1 MDHHTDINSVP
12 QPAPDAGA
20 AAGAKALPILQAE
33 HLSTCFPVKG
43 VAGRTVASV
52 KAVDDVSLTLCR
64 GETYGLVGET
74 GCGKSTL
81 GRTLIRLLEPAG
93 GRILLDGRDITSLS
107 ARQLRPLRPKMQM
120 VFQDPYSSL
129 DGRMHIGDILTET
142 LAIQKKGTKKERMEL
157 SLNILSDVGLL
168 PEHFYR
174 YPHELSG
181 GQRQRVGIARALLT
195 EPELVVCDEP
205 VSALDVSVRSQIIRL
220 LLELQREHNLCYL
233 FISHDM
239 SVVRYMADRVGVMYL
254 GRLVEEAP
262 TDELFSHPLHPYT
275 QVLLSAV
282 PTPDPR
288 THRSRIVLDGE
299 LPSPLSP
306 PSGCPF
312 HTRCPRATER
322 CRQICPETREL
333 SPGHTVACHC
343 AAE

>member
-1 MDHHTDINSVP
+1 MSDH
-12 QPAPDAGA
+12 
-20 AAGAKALPILQAE
+20 PILEAR
-33 HLSTCFPVKG
+33 HLRTWFPVRG
-43 VAGRTVASV
+43 IAGQTVGNV

-81 GRTLIRLLEPAG
+81 GRTLIRLLDPTD
-93 GRILLDGRDITSLS
+93 GRLFLDGTDITKLS
-107 ARQLRPLRPKMQM
+107 ARQLLPLRARMQM

-129 DGRMHIGDILTET
+129 DGRMHVGEILMET
-142 LAIQKKGTKKERMEL
+142 LAIQKRRNRKENMEL
-157 SLNILSDVGLL
+157 VLQLLDQVGPL

-181 GQRQRVGIARALLT
+181 GQRQRVGLARALLP
-195 EPELVVCDEP
+195 EPELVICDEP

-220 LLELQREHNLCYL
+220 LLDLQEQRNLSYL

-254 GRLVEEAP
+254 GHLVEEAE

-288 THRSRIVLDGE
+288 THRKRIVLEGE

-312 HTRCPRATER
+312 HTRCPHVCDR
-322 CRQICPETREL
+322 CRQDFPETKKAGD
-333 SPGHTVACHC
+333 GHLVACHLV
-343 AAE
+343 

>member
-1 MDHHTDINSVP
+1 MSD
-12 QPAPDAGA
+12 
-20 AAGAKALPILQAE
+20 LPILEARGIR
-33 HLSTCFPVKG
+33 TWFPVRG
-43 VAGRTVASV
+43 LVGESVGSV
-52 KAVDDVSLTLCR
+52 KAVDDVSLSLYR

-81 GRTLIRLLEPAG
+81 GRTLIRLLEPTD
-93 GRILLDGRDITSLS
+93 GRLFLDGTDITKLS
-107 ARQLRPLRPKMQM
+107 SRQLLPLRARMQM

-129 DGRMHIGDILTET
+129 DGRMHVGDILMET
-142 LAIQKKGTKKERMEL
+142 LAIQKRRNRKENMDL
-157 SLNILSDVGLL
+157 VLQLLDQVGLL

-181 GQRQRVGIARALLT
+181 GQRQRVGLARALLP
-195 EPELVVCDEP
+195 EPELIVCDEP

-220 LLELQREHNLCYL
+220 LLDLQEKRNLSYL

-254 GRLVEEAP
+254 GHLVEEAG
-262 TDELFSHPLHPYT
+262 TDELFTHPLHPYT

-288 THRSRIVLDGE
+288 THRKRIVLEGE

-312 HTRCPRATER
+312 HTRCPHCTEA
-322 CRQICPETREL
+322 CRTVFPETKKAAD
-333 SPGHTVACHC
+333 GHLVACHLVQVHG
-343 AAE
+343 

>member
-1 MDHHTDINSVP
+1 M
-12 QPAPDAGA
+12 PDQ
-20 AAGAKALPILQAE
+20 PILEARGIR
-33 HLSTCFPVKG
+33 TWFPVRG
-43 VAGRTVASV
+43 LVGESVGSV
-52 KAVDDVSLTLCR
+52 KAVDDVSLSLYR

-81 GRTLIRLLEPAG
+81 GRTLIRLLEPTDG
-93 GRILLDGRDITSLS
+93 QLFLDGTDITKLS
-107 ARQLRPLRPKMQM
+107 ARQLLPLRARMQM

-129 DGRMHIGDILTET
+129 DGRMHVGDILMET
-142 LAIQKKGTKKERMEL
+142 LVIQKHRNRKENMDL
-157 SLNILSDVGLL
+157 VLQLLDQVGLL

-181 GQRQRVGIARALLT
+181 GQRQRVGLARALLP
-195 EPELVVCDEP
+195 EPELIVCDEP

-220 LLELQREHNLCYL
+220 LLDLQEKRNLSYL

-254 GRLVEEAP
+254 GHLVEEAE
-262 TDELFSHPLHPYT
+262 TDELFTHPLHPYT
-275 QVLLSAV
+275 RVLLSAV

-288 THRSRIVLDGE
+288 THRERLVLEGE

-312 HTRCPRATER
+312 HTRCPHCTEQ
-322 CRQICPETREL
+322 CRTVFPEMKKAAD
-333 SPGHTVACHC
+333 GHLVACHL
-343 AAE
+343 A

>member
-1 MDHHTDINSVP
+1 M
-12 QPAPDAGA
+12 PDQ
-20 AAGAKALPILQAE
+20 PILEARGIR
-33 HLSTCFPVKG
+33 TWFPVRG
-43 VAGRTVASV
+43 LVGESVGSV
-52 KAVDDVSLTLCR
+52 KAVDDVSLSLYR

-81 GRTLIRLLEPAG
+81 GRTLIRLLEPTDG
-93 GRILLDGRDITSLS
+93 QLFLDGTDITKLS
-107 ARQLRPLRPKMQM
+107 ARQLLPLRARMQM

-129 DGRMHIGDILTET
+129 DGRMHVGDILMET
-142 LAIQKKGTKKERMEL
+142 LVIQKHRNRKENMEL
-157 SLNILSDVGLL
+157 VLQLLDQVGLL

-181 GQRQRVGIARALLT
+181 GQRQRVGLARALLP
-195 EPELVVCDEP
+195 EPELIVCDEP

-220 LLELQREHNLCYL
+220 LLDLQEKRNLSYL

-254 GRLVEEAP
+254 GHLVEEAE
-262 TDELFSHPLHPYT
+262 TDELFTHPLHPYT
-275 QVLLSAV
+275 RVLLSAV

-288 THRSRIVLDGE
+288 THRERIVLEGE

-312 HTRCPRATER
+312 HTRCPHCTEQ
-322 CRQICPETREL
+322 CRTVFPEMKKAAD
-333 SPGHTVACHC
+333 GHLVACHL
-343 AAE
+343 A

>member
-1 MDHHTDINSVP
+1 MELKLVM
-12 QPAPDAGA
+12 
-20 AAGAKALPILQAE
+20 KAENIR
-33 HLSTCFPVKG
+33 TWFPVRGIAERSSG
-43 VAGRTVASV
+43 VV
-52 KAVDDVSLTLCR
+52 KAVDDVSLSIHR

-81 GRTLIRLLEPAG
+81 GRTLIRLLEPTSG
-93 GRILLDGRDITSLS
+93 SILLDGTDLTGLS
-107 ARQLRPLRPKMQM
+107 HHALQPLRRKMQM

-129 DGRMHIGDILTET
+129 DGRMHIGDILMET
-142 LAIQKKGTKKERMEL
+142 LAIHRQGTKQERMERVL
-157 SLNILSDVGLL
+157 QILAEVGLQ

-181 GQRQRVGIARALLT
+181 GQRQRVGLARALLPG
-195 EPELVVCDEP
+195 PEFVVCDEP

-220 LLELQREHNLCYL
+220 LLDLQKEHELSYL

-254 GRLVEEAP
+254 GHLVEEAP

-288 THRSRIVLDGE
+288 THRQRIVLDGE
-299 LPSPLSP
+299 LPSPLDP

-312 HTRCPRATER
+312 HTRCPHASDR
-322 CRQICPETREL
+322 CRAEL
-333 SPGHTVACHC
+333 PPIQQHASGHLAACHNV
-343 AAE
+343 

>member
-1 MDHHTDINSVP
+1 MSD
-12 QPAPDAGA
+12 Q
-20 AAGAKALPILQAE
+20 PILEARGIR
-33 HLSTCFPVKG
+33 TWFPVRG
-43 VAGRTVASV
+43 LVGEAVGSV
-52 KAVDDVSLTLCR
+52 KAVDDVSLSLYR

-81 GRTLIRLLEPAG
+81 GRTLIRLLEPTD
-93 GRILLDGRDITSLS
+93 GRLFLDGTDITKLS
-107 ARQLRPLRPKMQM
+107 SRQLLPLRARMQM

-129 DGRMHIGDILTET
+129 DGRMHVGDILMET
-142 LAIQKKGTKKERMEL
+142 LAIQKRRNRKENMDL
-157 SLNILSDVGLL
+157 VLQLLDQVGLL

-181 GQRQRVGIARALLT
+181 GQRQRVGLARALLP
-195 EPELVVCDEP
+195 EPELIVCDEP

-220 LLELQREHNLCYL
+220 LLDLQEKRSLSYL

-254 GRLVEEAP
+254 GHLVEEAE

-288 THRSRIVLDGE
+288 THRKRIVLEGE

-312 HTRCPRATER
+312 HTRCPHCTEA
-322 CRQICPETREL
+322 CRTVFPETKTAAG
-333 SPGHTVACHC
+333 GHLVACHLV
-343 AAE
+343 

>member
-1 MDHHTDINSVP
+1 M
-12 QPAPDAGA
+12 PDQ
-20 AAGAKALPILQAE
+20 PILEARGIR
-33 HLSTCFPVKG
+33 TWFPVRG
-43 VAGRTVASV
+43 LVGESVGSV
-52 KAVDDVSLTLCR
+52 KAVDDVSLSLYR

-81 GRTLIRLLEPAG
+81 GRTLIRLLDPTDG
-93 GRILLDGRDITSLS
+93 QLLLDGTDITKLS
-107 ARQLRPLRPKMQM
+107 ARQLLPLRARMQM

-129 DGRMHIGDILTET
+129 DGRMHVGDILMET
-142 LAIQKKGTKKERMEL
+142 LVIQKHRNRKENMEL
-157 SLNILSDVGLL
+157 VLQLLDQVGLL

-181 GQRQRVGIARALLT
+181 GQRQRVGLARALLP
-195 EPELVVCDEP
+195 EPELIVCDEP

-220 LLELQREHNLCYL
+220 LLDLQEKRNLSYL

-254 GRLVEEAP
+254 GHLVEEAE
-262 TDELFSHPLHPYT
+262 TDELFTHPLHPYT
-275 QVLLSAV
+275 RVLLSAV

-288 THRSRIVLDGE
+288 THRERIVLEGE

-312 HTRCPRATER
+312 HTRCPHCTEK
-322 CRQICPETREL
+322 CRTIFPEMKKAAD
-333 SPGHTVACHC
+333 GHLVACHLV
-343 AAE
+343 

>member
-1 MDHHTDINSVP
+1 MSD
-12 QPAPDAGA
+12 Q
-20 AAGAKALPILQAE
+20 PILEAVNIR
-33 HLSTCFPVKG
+33 TWFPVRG
-43 VAGRTVASV
+43 LIGEAVGSV
-52 KAVDDVSLTLCR
+52 KAVDDVSLSLYR

-81 GRTLIRLLEPAG
+81 GRTLIRLLEPTD
-93 GRILLDGRDITSLS
+93 GRLFLDGTDITKLS
-107 ARQLRPLRPKMQM
+107 SRQLLPLRARLQM

-129 DGRMHIGDILTET
+129 DGRMHVGDILMET
-142 LAIQKKGTKKERMEL
+142 LAIQKRRNRKENMDL
-157 SLNILSDVGLL
+157 VLQLLDQVGLL

-181 GQRQRVGIARALLT
+181 GQRQRVGLARALLP
-195 EPELVVCDEP
+195 EPELIVCDEP

-220 LLELQREHNLCYL
+220 LLDLQEKRNLSYL

-254 GRLVEEAP
+254 GHLVEEAG
-262 TDELFSHPLHPYT
+262 TDELFTHPLHPYT

-288 THRSRIVLDGE
+288 THRKRIVLEGE

-306 PSGCPF
+306 PPGCPF
-312 HTRCPRATER
+312 HTRCPHCTEA
-322 CRQICPETREL
+322 CRTVFPETKKAAD
-333 SPGHTVACHC
+333 GHLVACHLVQVHG
-343 AAE
+343 

>member
-1 MDHHTDINSVP
+1 M
-12 QPAPDAGA
+12 PDQ
-20 AAGAKALPILQAE
+20 PILEARGIR
-33 HLSTCFPVKG
+33 TWFPVRG
-43 VAGRTVASV
+43 LVGESVGSV
-52 KAVDDVSLTLCR
+52 KAVDDVSLSLYR

-81 GRTLIRLLEPAG
+81 GRTLIRLLEPTDG
-93 GRILLDGRDITSLS
+93 QLFLDGTDITKLS
-107 ARQLRPLRPKMQM
+107 ARQLLPLRARMQM

-129 DGRMHIGDILTET
+129 DGRMHVGDILMET
-142 LAIQKKGTKKERMEL
+142 LVIQKHRNRKENMEL
-157 SLNILSDVGLL
+157 VLQLLDQVGLL

-181 GQRQRVGIARALLT
+181 GQRQRVGLARALLPK
-195 EPELVVCDEP
+195 PELIVCDEP

-220 LLELQREHNLCYL
+220 LLDLQEKRNLSYL

-254 GRLVEEAP
+254 GHLVEEAE
-262 TDELFSHPLHPYT
+262 TDELFTHPLHPYT
-275 QVLLSAV
+275 RVLLSAV

-288 THRSRIVLDGE
+288 THRERIVLEGE

-312 HTRCPRATER
+312 HTRCPHCTEQ
-322 CRQICPETREL
+322 CRTVFPEMKKAAD
-333 SPGHTVACHC
+333 GHLVACHLV
-343 AAE
+343 

>member
-1 MDHHTDINSVP
+1 MSD
-12 QPAPDAGA
+12 Q
-20 AAGAKALPILQAE
+20 PILEAVNIR
-33 HLSTCFPVKG
+33 TWFPVRG
-43 VAGRTVASV
+43 LIGEAVGSV
-52 KAVDDVSLTLCR
+52 KAVDDVSLSLYR

-81 GRTLIRLLEPAG
+81 GRTLIRLLEPTD
-93 GRILLDGRDITSLS
+93 GRLFLDGTDITKLS
-107 ARQLRPLRPKMQM
+107 SRQLLPLRARLQM

-129 DGRMHIGDILTET
+129 DGRMHVGDILMET
-142 LAIQKKGTKKERMEL
+142 LAIQKRRNRKENMDL
-157 SLNILSDVGLL
+157 VLQLLDQVGLL

-181 GQRQRVGIARALLT
+181 GQRQRVGLARALLP
-195 EPELVVCDEP
+195 EPELIVCDEP

-220 LLELQREHNLCYL
+220 LLDLQEKRNLSYL

-254 GRLVEEAP
+254 GHLVEEAE
-262 TDELFSHPLHPYT
+262 TDELFTHPLHPYT

-288 THRSRIVLDGE
+288 THRKRIVLEGE

-306 PSGCPF
+306 PPGCPF
-312 HTRCPRATER
+312 HTRCPHCTEA
-322 CRQICPETREL
+322 CRTVFPETKKAAD
-333 SPGHTVACHC
+333 GHLVACHLVQVHG
-343 AAE
+343 

>member
-1 MDHHTDINSVP
+1 MSD
-12 QPAPDAGA
+12 
-20 AAGAKALPILQAE
+20 LPILEARGIR
-33 HLSTCFPVKG
+33 TWFPVRG
-43 VAGRTVASV
+43 LVGESVGSV
-52 KAVDDVSLTLCR
+52 KAVDDVSLSLYR

-81 GRTLIRLLEPAG
+81 GRTLIRLLEPTD
-93 GRILLDGRDITSLS
+93 GRLFLDGTDITKLS
-107 ARQLRPLRPKMQM
+107 SRQLLPLRARMQM

-129 DGRMHIGDILTET
+129 DGRMHVGDILMET
-142 LAIQKKGTKKERMEL
+142 LAIQKRRNRKENMDL
-157 SLNILSDVGLL
+157 VLQLLDQVGLL

-181 GQRQRVGIARALLT
+181 GQRQRVGLARALLP
-195 EPELVVCDEP
+195 EPELIVCDEP

-220 LLELQREHNLCYL
+220 LLDLQEKRSLSYL

-254 GRLVEEAP
+254 GHLVEEAE
-262 TDELFSHPLHPYT
+262 TDELFTHPLHPYT

-288 THRSRIVLDGE
+288 THRKRIVLEGE

-312 HTRCPRATER
+312 HTRCPHCTEA
-322 CRQICPETREL
+322 CRTVFPETKTAAG
-333 SPGHTVACHC
+333 GHLVACHLV
-343 AAE
+343 

>member
-1 MDHHTDINSVP
+1 MSD
-12 QPAPDAGA
+12 Q
-20 AAGAKALPILQAE
+20 PILEAVNIR
-33 HLSTCFPVKG
+33 TWFPVRG
-43 VAGRTVASV
+43 LIGEAVGSV
-52 KAVDDVSLTLCR
+52 KAVDDVSLSLYR

-81 GRTLIRLLEPAG
+81 GRTLIRLLEPTD
-93 GRILLDGRDITSLS
+93 GRLFLDGTDITKLS
-107 ARQLRPLRPKMQM
+107 SRQLLPLRTRMQM

-129 DGRMHIGDILTET
+129 DGRMHVGDILMET
-142 LAIQKKGTKKERMEL
+142 LAIQKRRNRKENMEL
-157 SLNILSDVGLL
+157 VLQLLDQVGLL

-181 GQRQRVGIARALLT
+181 GQRQRVGLARALLP
-195 EPELVVCDEP
+195 EPELIVCDEP

-220 LLELQREHNLCYL
+220 LLDLQEKRSLSYL

-254 GRLVEEAP
+254 GHLVEEAE
-262 TDELFSHPLHPYT
+262 TGELFTHPLHPYT

-288 THRSRIVLDGE
+288 THRKRIVLEGE

-312 HTRCPRATER
+312 HTRCPHCTEA
-322 CRQICPETREL
+322 CRTVFPETKTAAG
-333 SPGHTVACHC
+333 GHLVACHLV
-343 AAE
+343 

>member
-1 MDHHTDINSVP
+1 MSD
-12 QPAPDAGA
+12 Q
-20 AAGAKALPILQAE
+20 PILEAVNIR
-33 HLSTCFPVKG
+33 TWFPVRG
-43 VAGRTVASV
+43 LIGEAVGSV
-52 KAVDDVSLTLCR
+52 KAVDDVSLSLYR

-81 GRTLIRLLEPAG
+81 GRTLIRLLEPTD
-93 GRILLDGRDITSLS
+93 GRLFLDGTDITKLS
-107 ARQLRPLRPKMQM
+107 SRQLLPLRARMQM

-129 DGRMHIGDILTET
+129 DGRMHVGDILMET
-142 LAIQKKGTKKERMEL
+142 LAIQKRRNRKENMEL
-157 SLNILSDVGLL
+157 VLQLLDQVGLL

-181 GQRQRVGIARALLT
+181 GQRQRVGLARALLP
-195 EPELVVCDEP
+195 EPELIVCDEP

-220 LLELQREHNLCYL
+220 LLDLQEKRSLSYL

-254 GRLVEEAP
+254 GHLVEEAG
-262 TDELFSHPLHPYT
+262 TDELFTHPLHPYT

-288 THRSRIVLDGE
+288 THRKRIVLEGE

-312 HTRCPRATER
+312 HTRCPHCTEA
-322 CRQICPETREL
+322 CRTVFPETGKAAD
-333 SPGHTVACHC
+333 GHLVACHLVQ
-343 AAE
+343 AQG

>member
-1 MDHHTDINSVP
+1 MSD
-12 QPAPDAGA
+12 Q
-20 AAGAKALPILQAE
+20 PILEAVNIR
-33 HLSTCFPVKG
+33 TWFPVRG
-43 VAGRTVASV
+43 LIGEAVGSV
-52 KAVDDVSLTLCR
+52 KAVDDVSLSLYR

-81 GRTLIRLLEPAG
+81 GRTLIRLLEPTD
-93 GRILLDGRDITSLS
+93 GRLFLDGTDITKLS
-107 ARQLRPLRPKMQM
+107 SRQLLPLRARMQM

-129 DGRMHIGDILTET
+129 DGRMHVGDILMET
-142 LAIQKKGTKKERMEL
+142 LAIQKRRNRKENMEL
-157 SLNILSDVGLL
+157 VLQLLDQVGLL

-181 GQRQRVGIARALLT
+181 GQRQRVGLARALLP
-195 EPELVVCDEP
+195 EPELIVCDEP

-220 LLELQREHNLCYL
+220 LLDLQEKRSLSYL

-254 GRLVEEAP
+254 GHLVEEAE
-262 TDELFSHPLHPYT
+262 TDELFTHPLHPYT

-288 THRSRIVLDGE
+288 THRKRIVLEGE

-312 HTRCPRATER
+312 HTRCPHCTEA
-322 CRQICPETREL
+322 CRTVFPETKKAAD
-333 SPGHTVACHC
+333 GHLVACHLVQVHG
-343 AAE
+343 

>member
-1 MDHHTDINSVP
+1 M
-12 QPAPDAGA
+12 PDQ
-20 AAGAKALPILQAE
+20 PILEARGIR
-33 HLSTCFPVKG
+33 TWFPVRG
-43 VAGRTVASV
+43 LVGESVGSV
-52 KAVDDVSLTLCR
+52 KAVDDVSLSLYR

-81 GRTLIRLLEPAG
+81 GRTLIRLLDPTDG
-93 GRILLDGRDITSLS
+93 QLLLDGTDITKLS
-107 ARQLRPLRPKMQM
+107 ARQLLPLRARMQM

-129 DGRMHIGDILTET
+129 DGRMHVGDILMET
-142 LAIQKKGTKKERMEL
+142 LVIQKHRNRKENMDL
-157 SLNILSDVGLL
+157 VLQLLDQVGLL

-181 GQRQRVGIARALLT
+181 GQRQRVGLARALLP
-195 EPELVVCDEP
+195 EPELIVCDEP

-220 LLELQREHNLCYL
+220 LLDLQEKRNLSYL

-254 GRLVEEAP
+254 GHLVEEAE
-262 TDELFSHPLHPYT
+262 TDELFTHPLHPYT
-275 QVLLSAV
+275 RVLLSAV

-288 THRSRIVLDGE
+288 THRERIVLEGE

-312 HTRCPRATER
+312 HTRCPHCTEQ
-322 CRQICPETREL
+322 CRTVFPEMKKAAD
-333 SPGHTVACHC
+333 GHLVACHL
-343 AAE
+343 A

>member
-1 MDHHTDINSVP
+1 MERTTGVSDVSS
-12 QPAPDAGA
+12 APDKAGIRD
-20 AAGAKALPILQAE
+20 GMPILQAE
-33 HLSTCFPVKG
+33 ELRTCFPVKG

-52 KAVDDVSLTLCR
+52 KAVDGVSLSLYR

-81 GRTLIRLLEPAG
+81 GRTLIRLLDPTE
-93 GRILLDGRDITSLS
+93 GRLLLDGEDITGLS
-107 ARQLRPLRPKMQM
+107 QRQLRPLRSRMQM

-129 DGRMHIGDILTET
+129 DGRMHIGDILTEA

-157 SLNILSDVGLL
+157 SLNMLSDVGLL

-195 EPELVVCDEP
+195 GPELVVCDEP

-220 LLELQREHNLCYL
+220 LLDLQQQRNLCYL

-254 GRLVEEAP
+254 GKLVEEAS
-262 TDELFSHPLHPYT
+262 TDELFTHPLHPYT

-312 HTRCPRATER
+312 HTRCPRATEQ
-322 CRQICPETREL
+322 CRAACPEFREL
-333 SPGHTVACHC
+333 SSGHRVACHLSVSG
-343 AAE
+343 